1 MSDIKEKFFGI
12 IAEQAMIDVSDVNE
26 TATLDDLG
34 LDSLAVVEAVFAIEE
49 TFDVQVPFN
58 ANNPSESEFDISNVG
73 TMLAAVEK
81 LVAEKA

>member
-1 MSDIKEKFFGI
+1 MSDTKEKLYNI
-12 IAEQAMIDVSDVNE
+12 IAEQAMIDVSDVNDA
-26 TATLDDLG
+26 ATLDDLG

-58 ANNPSESEFDISNVG
+58 ANNPSQSEFDITNVG
-73 TMLAAVEK
+73 TMVAAVEK